1 MCIVDNR
8 LCSLVVAAAAGCT
21 GLAHAGL
28 IAYFPFTN
36 GSVADASGNGVV
48 ATNNGAA
55 TVAGKVGQ
63 ALSFNGS
70 TTFVNVN
77 LNINASARPNLTMGA
92 WVKASAGNGLV
103 SQIISHDNF
112 GFDRSLCIDFRG
124 GKTNSWSTFTG
135 QGVLSSGVT
144 AAVDEWV
151 FLAVVYN
158 QSAGTVRLN
167 VNGQS
172 VTANTNFNPGYSYL
186 NIGVNPNGNGEYFSG
201 LIDEVFFYDEALS
214 DRQLDSIRLTGIPTP
229 GTAGLLAL
237 AGIAGARRNRRR
249 N

>member
-1 MCIVDNR
+1 VGNR
-8 LCSLVVAAAAGCT
+8 LCSLVVAASAACT
-21 GLAHAGL
+21 GIARAGL
-28 IAYFPFTN
+28 IAYFPFTG

-48 ATNNGAA
+48 ATNNGATTA
-55 TVAGKVGQ
+55 AGKRGQ
-63 ALSFNGS
+63 GLSFNGS
-70 TTFVNVN
+70 SSFVNVN
-77 LNINASARPNLTMGA
+77 LNINAAARPNLTMGA
-92 WVKASAGNGLV
+92 WVKAAAGNGLV

-124 GKTNSWSTFTG
+124 GTTNSWSAFTG
-135 QGVLSSGVT
+135 NGVLSGGIP
-144 AAVDEWV
+144 AVVGEWV

-158 QSAGTVRLN
+158 QSAGTVRLH

-172 VTANTNFNPGYSYL
+172 FTAKSNFNPGYNYL

-201 LIDEVFFYDEALS
+201 LIDEVFFFDEALS
-214 DRQLDSIRLTGIPTP
+214 NSQIENLRLNGVPTP

-237 AGIAGARRNRRR
+237 AGITAARRNRRR